1 MASNSTDPG
10 YIDKMKG
17 AEMKPIEARKEKD
30 MKYYLIVQ
38 SPVGDLT
45 LVAYDGALTG
55 VYFAGRDPINAAK
68 GWTRDAR
75 HPVLREAAKQLREYF
90 AGKRKSF
97 ALPLRLAGTD
107 FQQRVWREIAR
118 IPYGQTVSYSALA
131 ERAGAPRAVRA
142 AGTSTGRNPAA
153 IVVPCHRIM
162 GKNGDLCG
170 FGGGL
175 ERKVYLLK
183 LENPDMS
190 LDDEARKKTAPRKK
204 RKERRLDAA
213 VK

>member
-1 MASNSTDPG
+1 
-10 YIDKMKG
+10 MKG
-17 AEMKPIEARKEKD
+17 AEMKRIEARKEKD
-30 MKYYLIVQ
+30 MQYYSIVQ

-45 LVAYDGALTG
+45 LVAADGALTG
-55 VYFAGRDPINAAK
+55 VYFAGRERIPGAGK
-68 GWTRDAR
+68 RLTRDAR

-97 ALPLRLAGTD
+97 SLPLNLAGTD
-107 FQQRVWREIAR
+107 FQRSVWREIAC
-118 IPYGQTVSYSALA
+118 IPYGETVSYSALA
-131 ERAGAPRAVRA
+131 ERAGAPMAVRA

-153 IVVPCHRIM
+153 IVVPCHRVM

-175 ERKVYLLK
+175 DRKRFLLQ

-190 LDDEARKKTAPRKK
+190 RGDKAPR
-204 RKERRLDAA
+204 RKISKQRRLDTA